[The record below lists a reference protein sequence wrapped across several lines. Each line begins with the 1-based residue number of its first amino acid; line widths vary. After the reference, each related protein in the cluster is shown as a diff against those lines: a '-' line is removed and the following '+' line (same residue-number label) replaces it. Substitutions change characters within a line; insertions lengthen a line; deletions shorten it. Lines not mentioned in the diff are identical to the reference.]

1 MIGNES
7 ILFGNS
13 TYFPSGQCCTNET
26 AFAGHP
32 SNIYLVFALDEC
44 GSIGSLNFKIMKR
57 FVEHITSYFV
67 VSYRATRVAIVTWS
81 TQTTLQFGFN
91 TYINNEG
98 VKKGIKKIK
107 YNQGLCNATGD
118 ALYFIRLNLFSQS
131 PSDAKKVLFVLTN
144 GNSTNQTTEAGL
156 LKKDGVEIFTF
167 GIGNSV
173 NYEELVAIASQPTKT
188 HKFWLKKFKDLSTLN
203 HLIGSKSFCCLGSSC
218 GYYATVY
225 DACGRKCTCRRGKLT
240 DCKRVRKNFLDMTD
254 LERCRYIRAVKI
266 ASTVEPFKS
275 TYDQLISIHQQ
286 LFCDGIHY
294 FLPWHRWYILE
305 YENIL
310 CQVDCRVTVPYWDW
324 SLDSNN
330 AFTSDVWN
338 SDLCIY
344 TGLGGNGNPLCV
356 TTGPFATP
364 GWQLTPSA
372 QNACLRRDFTG
383 MMPDCTVVQGVLST
397 TVSNFDYFLYAL
409 KAMLHDNVHFYIG
422 GTMSDLHGASPN
434 APEFFLHHGFIDKI
448 WGDWQEKGI
457 SFKQH
462 EYYGNSTSMP
472 GTIYSP
478 RDVHD
483 LDNQPYCVKVC
494 YQEPT
499 QDCETT
505 FWCPNTSILG
515 G

>member
-1 MIGNES
+1 MIGKES
-7 ILFGNS
+7 VLFGNS
-13 TYFPSGQCCTNET
+13 THFPSGQCCTNNT

-32 SNIYLVFALDEC
+32 SKIDLVIALDES
-44 GSIGSLNFKIMKR
+44 GSVGWLNFKIMKR

-67 VSYRATRVAIVTWS
+67 VSYSATRVAIVTWS

-107 YNQGLCNATGD
+107 YNQGLWTATGD
-118 ALYFIRLNLFSQS
+118 ALYFIRQKLFSQS
-131 PSDAKKVLFVLTN
+131 PSDAKKVLFVVTDGKSN
-144 GNSTNQTTEAGL
+144 KQKYMPTTEAGL

-173 NYEELVAIASQPTKT
+173 DYEEVVAIASQPTKT
-188 HKFWLKKFKDLSTLN
+188 HKFWLKTFKDFSKLS
-203 HLIGSKSFCCLGSSC
+203 HLIGSKSFCCSGSSC
-218 GYYATVY
+218 KYYATVY
-225 DACGRKCTCRRGKLT
+225 DACGRKCTCKGGKLT
-240 DCKRVRKNFLDMTD
+240 DCKRVRKNFLDMTE
-254 LERCRYIRAVKI
+254 LERCRYIRAVKK
-266 ASTVEPFKS
+266 ASTVQPFKS
-275 TYDQLISIHQQ
+275 AYDQLISIHQQ
-286 LFCDGIHY
+286 LFSNEILY

-310 CQVDCRVTVPYWDW
+310 RQVDCRVTVPYWDW
-324 SLDSNN
+324 SLDSAN

-338 SDLCIY
+338 SDLCKY

-372 QNACLRRDFTG
+372 HNACLRRNFIG
-383 MMPDCTVVQGVLST
+383 MMPDCTVVQGVLSA

-409 KAMLHDNVHFYIG
+409 IAMLHDNVHFYIG
-422 GTMSDLHGASPN
+422 GTMSDLASPN

-457 SFKQH
+457 SFEQH
-462 EYYGNSTSMP
+462 DIYYGQILHQCLVQSTVLEMSMIW
-472 GTIYSP
+472 TISHTVLKYGIKNPS
-478 RDVHD
+478 RIA
-483 LDNQPYCVKVC
+483 K
-494 YQEPT
+494 
-499 QDCETT
+499 
-505 FWCPNTSILG
+505 
-515 G
+515 